1 MAAAARLGPLQSR
14 GCPSSDPQEPPSPGS
29 PKGMLGVGPQTP
41 QAHSTVSIAVPTTAE
56 DYESEDDS
64 EEEEEHPL
72 SRGELHAKTM
82 RGLAKR
88 EAGKKVAPKAGGAA
102 KGRR

>member
-1 MAAAARLGPLQSR
+1 M
-14 GCPSSDPQEPPSPGS
+14 
-29 PKGMLGVGPQTP
+29 
-41 QAHSTVSIAVPTTAE
+41 PTTAE
-56 DYESEDDS
+56 DYDQSADDS

-88 EAGKKVAPKAGGAA
+88 EASAGKRAAPKTAPKAR
-102 KGRR
+102 GR

>member
-1 MAAAARLGPLQSR
+1 
-14 GCPSSDPQEPPSPGS
+14 
-29 PKGMLGVGPQTP
+29 MLGVGPQTP

-88 EAGKKVAPKAGGAA
+88 EAGKKVAPKSGGAA

>member
-14 GCPSSDPQEPPSPGS
+14 GCPSFDPQEPPSPGS

-88 EAGKKVAPKAGGAA
+88 EASTARKGKSQA
-102 KGRR
+102 KRAQVR

>member
-1 MAAAARLGPLQSR
+1 M
-14 GCPSSDPQEPPSPGS
+14 
-29 PKGMLGVGPQTP
+29 
-41 QAHSTVSIAVPTTAE
+41 SIAVPTTAE
-56 DYESEDDS
+56 DYDQSADDS

-88 EAGKKVAPKAGGAA
+88 EASAGKRAAPKTAPKAR
-102 KGRR
+102 GR

>member
-1 MAAAARLGPLQSR
+1 
-14 GCPSSDPQEPPSPGS
+14 
-29 PKGMLGVGPQTP
+29 MLGVGPQTP

-88 EAGKKVAPKAGGAA
+88 EAGKKVQPKKGAV
-102 KGRR
+102 RR